1 MLEEMMS
8 KASVIALAPAV
19 VLSQAIAA
27 EYRLHLDVDRVMS
40 IHSLN
45 PARLTSVADMKASL
59 GRL

>member
-1 MLEEMMS
+1 MS